1 MLVLKRVG
9 VEEIA
14 GHMATHISSSGR
26 CGGGACTDEDDD
38 AVAMPLRMALGA
50 LLRSLSTSS
59 RWCVEVYTVEV
70 YTRIIITASYW
81 LLILHIGYHQVSYD
95 NSVTPNILVS
105 PSDDSITHFLSQMG
119 RIAPLTS
126 ATA

>member
-1 MLVLKRVG
+1 VLVLKRVG

-50 LLRSLSTSS
+50 LLRS
-59 RWCVEVYTVEV
+59 CVEVYTVEV